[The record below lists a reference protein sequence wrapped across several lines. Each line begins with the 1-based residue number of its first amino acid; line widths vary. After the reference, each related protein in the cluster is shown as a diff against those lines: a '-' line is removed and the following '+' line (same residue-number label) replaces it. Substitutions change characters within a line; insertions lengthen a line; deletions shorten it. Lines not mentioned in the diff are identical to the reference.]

1 MWNKRN
7 TIVKKNTIYYNSQ
20 NKYMLYN
27 ITIHRILP
35 DFYFIYK
42 FLQKFNFFFQ
52 VIKF

>member
-1 MWNKRN
+1 
-7 TIVKKNTIYYNSQ
+7 
-20 NKYMLYN
+20 MLYN

-52 VIKF
+52 VINLKYHIQGMPINIILQVFI